1 MGQDQ
6 TKPHLKNKNQ
16 NIVLYIYN
24 FLKIKKYYR
33 NVKKFF

>member
-16 NIVLYIYN
+16 TINTTERIESIIYI
-24 FLKIKKYYR
+24 
-33 NVKKFF
+33 

>member
-16 NIVLYIYN
+16 NINSSTERIESIIYI
-24 FLKIKKYYR
+24 
-33 NVKKFF
+33 